1 MGKLQSSV
9 NQALTSVGAV
19 KKIGEHMKK
28 QDEQIA
34 LQKETINK
42 LEPTKQEIQAAEEF
56 ESQIEADKAK
66 QMKHLGVVVNEPE
79 ESGKFMSDW
88 SDHGLHVGGFGKG
101 AISREEAEKLFYE
114 LSWGKPNPSP
124 SQGVDSGQNK
134 EPVNDSQQASDPLP
148 PGYIGQFLP
157 PKPSVFEPASIYST
171 RPRIDQYQIEW
182 LRKQDMFSPEAWAE
196 FDKEEKLRF
205 QENLD
210 TISRAHNWT
219 EGSETSLISQSVDPQ
234 RARQSASRGTRLS
247 TEAGRAKASQKNSFR
262 NRITFYKGG
271 KK

>member
-66 QMKHLGVVVNEPE
+66 QMKHLGVVVNDPE

-88 SDHGLHVGGFGKG
+88 SDHGLHVGGFGQG
-101 AISREEAEKLFYE
+101 AISREEAEKILYE
-114 LSWGKPNPSP
+114 LSWGKPNTDP
-124 SQGVDSGQNK
+124 QGTDTGSK
-134 EPVNDSQQASDPLP
+134 EIVNDSQQASEPLP

-157 PKPSVFEPASIYST
+157 PKPSVFEPASIYSI
-171 RPRIDQYQIEW
+171 RPRIDQYQLDW
-182 LRKQDMFSPEAWAE
+182 LRKQGLFSPEAWAK
-196 FDKEEKLRF
+196 FDEEEKLRF

-219 EGSETSLISQSVDPQ
+219 GDSETGSISQSVDPQ
-234 RARQSASRGTRLS
+234 RARQSASRGTKLS